1 MNWQELSDQRL
12 IELCLEANADAWVEL
27 LRRYKRLIAKTSART
42 LRILG
47 TAPTASLL
55 EDRISDCLI
64 RILDKDCRAL
74 RELKW
79 LHGGSLRGLLQKSAI
94 TATQDW
100 IRKEH
105 SQKRDK
111 DKEVPL
117 PDEDH
122 ALSSSY
128 NVATS
133 VNHKILLE
141 QLAKCLEQLIR
152 DEPDCIR
159 DLAIFRLFYGS
170 RVAAPDLAMVYK
182 MNLRKV
188 ENTVA
193 RLARLARSHCL

>member
-12 IELCLEANADAWVEL
+12 VELCLEGDAEAWVEL

-42 LRILG
+42 LRISG

-79 LHGGSLRGLLQKSAI
+79 LHEGSLRGLLQKSAI

-105 SQKRDK
+105 SQKRAK

-117 PDEDH
+117 PDEDQV
-122 ALSSSY
+122 LSSSY

-133 VNHKILLE
+133 GNHKILLE
-141 QLAKCLEQLIR
+141 KLTKCLGQLIR
-152 DEPDCIR
+152 DEPDCMR
-159 DLAIFRLFYGS
+159 DLAIFLLFYGS
-170 RVAAPDLAMVYK
+170 RVTAADLARIYK

-193 RLARLARSHCL
+193 RLGRLARAHCI